1 MAAKIDLQKEI
12 LTELNEYSSK
22 IINGTEFIIAE
33 LRSGRKDDTDE
44 VFNLVIQGINWV
56 IEVFNNCEDII
67 NRDTEYVDKSKM
79 AQAVSRLGAVLRE
92 RDDIKIAAC
101 LEVDFLPFLRNMG
114 EISVRLE
121 EICKQNE
128 E

>member
-79 AQAVSRLGAVLRE
+79 AQAVSRLGTVLRE

-114 EISVRLE
+114 ELSGRLE